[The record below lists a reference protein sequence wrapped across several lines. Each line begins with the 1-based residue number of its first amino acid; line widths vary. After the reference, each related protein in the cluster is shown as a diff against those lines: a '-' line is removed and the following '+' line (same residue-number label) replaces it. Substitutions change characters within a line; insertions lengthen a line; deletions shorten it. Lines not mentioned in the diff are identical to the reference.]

1 MMKLIYTPASPFA
14 RKVRIIILEKQ
25 LHDRFELETVD
36 FIKDRALL
44 NSINPI
50 GQVPVLIISEG
61 EVVFDSPVIC
71 EFVDSLASQCPVF
84 PAGGTARWE
93 ALTDQ
98 ATADGLME
106 AAVAIVMAKRTAG
119 DDVPGSMI
127 SRWEDKIHGALNQM
141 DTRAAAFGDAFDI
154 GQVSFLCAIEYLMLR
169 NPEIHWRTGRP
180 NLAIWFDAVKERPSA
195 VVTRPTA

>member
-1 MMKLIYTPASPFA
+1 MKNNCKTGL
-14 RKVRIIILEKQ
+14 
-25 LHDRFELETVD
+25 ELETVD

-71 EFVDSLASQCPVF
+71 EFVDSLSSQCPVF
-84 PAGGTARWE
+84 PAGGAARWE

-127 SRWEDKIHGALNQM
+127 SRWEARSTAPEPDGHA
-141 DTRAAAFGDAFDI
+141 RRRFGDAFDI